1 MDAAAGGRGAD
12 GHPPEPFGG
21 APGTLVVFSDI
32 ACPWSTVVVLRLRE
46 ARAARGGTAAP
57 PILHLAHP
65 LELLHRK
72 PLARR
77 VIDAEIPGCAAAT
90 PHFGW
95 SLWQGRLDE
104 YPVSSLPAVEAVQA
118 ARRQSEAA
126 AEELDFALRR
136 ALFVE
141 SRCITL
147 RHEVLRAAAR
157 CPLVDV
163 ERLAGDLDTGAAR
176 PAVSRQSQ
184 AAMAGAATC
193 SGYVVAPDGS
203 GLCNPGVRTRWLG
216 PTLPAGVPVVV
227 ADDPVRYGDLVGLAL
242 DDPAA

>member
-12 GHPPEPFGG
+12 GQPPEPFGG

-77 VIDAEIPGCAAAT
+77 VIDAEIPGCAPAT

-184 AAMAGAATC
+184 AAMAGVATC
-193 SGYVVAPDGS
+193 SGY
-203 GLCNPGVRTRWLG
+203 R
-216 PTLPAGVPVVV
+216 
-227 ADDPVRYGDLVGLAL
+227 
-242 DDPAA
+242 